1 MRKHHLLT
9 AVFAAVVL
17 AVLFSVTAVA
27 DVWTQRAFEPELTEA
42 QAQEIAMNHA
52 GINADAVDF
61 VRTELDFDDGRL
73 KYDLDIYSDRTKYDY
88 DIDAK
93 TGEILAFSREIRYT
107 GFKPKSGLVG
117 EVQPETAAAASA
129 GQTGTAEQT
138 AASTVTAQA
147 ETAAQT
153 ETAAAQA
160 ETAAN
165 EAASSRITYPAES
178 VVYADGITSQ
188 EALMIAL
195 KHAGVKEDDISRPK
209 VGMDYEHGRKIYE
222 IGFYVGWTEYDYDI
236 DVDTGEIVKYSIEV
250 DD

>member
-1 MRKHHLLT
+1 M
-9 AVFAAVVL
+9 FAAVIL
-17 AVLFSVTAVA
+17 AALFSVTALA
-27 DVWTQRAFEPELTEA
+27 DVWTQRAFEPDLTEA
-42 QAQEIAMNHA
+42 QAQEIAMDHA

-73 KYDLDIYSDRTKYDY
+73 KYDLDIYSGRTKYDY

-93 TGEILAFSREIRYT
+93 TGEILSFSREIRYT
-107 GFKPKSGLVG
+107 GFQPNPGPVSGI
-117 EVQPETAAAASA
+117 QPETAVAASA
-129 GQTGTAEQT
+129 DQTETAEQT
-138 AASTVTAQA
+138 SASTITAQA
-147 ETAAQT
+147 ETAAH
-153 ETAAAQA
+153 
-160 ETAAN
+160 

-188 EALMIAL
+188 EALQIAL

-236 DVDTGEIVKYSIEV
+236 DVDTGEILKFSIEA